1 MIYLK
6 QRVIFE
12 KFQVFKK
19 KVCSKW
25 KSVRTKYKMEE
36 SIFTLM
42 NHWNV
47 ERFVLF
53 HSVDWHFILWKLQ
66 KPGIGQMVD
75 NQGTNWPTFHH
86 LKMGSRNQWKN
97 FSHRLWIWIQ
107 CGLSSLSLP
116 FSMGDLTCRCDE
128 ANSLWLTFLYFT
140 ISLATSIL
148 TQTHSHTHTQF
159 HIRLYSSK
167 RISWVGGNGIEKIC
181 IFNQMDVKMNESTN
195 ERIDEKNKRTNE
207 QK

>member
-66 KPGIGQMVD
+66 KPESVKWSTIKERIDRLSIISKWVPEINEKTFRIDCGYGFNVD
-75 NQGTNWPTFHH
+75 WVAF
-86 LKMGSRNQWKN
+86 L
-97 FSHRLWIWIQ
+97 
-107 CGLSSLSLP
+107 SLSLW
-116 FSMGDLTCRCDE
+116 E
-128 ANSLWLTFLYFT
+128 
-140 ISLATSIL
+140 ISLVGVMKPIPCDSHFCIL
-148 TQTHSHTHTQF
+148 LFLWPLQF
-159 HIRLYSSK
+159 
-167 RISWVGGNGIEKIC
+167 
-181 IFNQMDVKMNESTN
+181 
-195 ERIDEKNKRTNE
+195 
-207 QK
+207 